1 MFEII
6 QLFSN
11 DDFNKKL
18 RVACSKINK
27 EIIVNQTA
35 ASLYFSGVTTFR
47 KDKVFLFNNSTI
59 ESNFKDLQQL
69 STCNFL
75 VYIYEGEEQ
84 ITNDKRLETIADQY
98 LAFNFS
104 QAQLYATIS
113 LARKMLKGH
122 SETVFPRKLV
132 NTSVSE
138 IENLLNSISQR
149 IFWKNSDGKYIG
161 CNTLFA
167 NDFDCDSVEQI
178 IGKTDDDLLDEK
190 SAIEFTAYDGQI
202 LKSGQAVVDFEKE
215 ISNSKGEKIWLRI
228 SKYPHKK
235 EGVIIGIVGKYEVLN
250 RSLPKENN
258 HLSDEKLL
266 QVLMDESPDFIYFK
280 DIDSKFIKINKAE
293 GALLGVEKSKDAIG
307 KTDFDFF
314 DEEIAKQSFITEQQ
328 IIFDAAPQ
336 SKIEHIQSPEGKDI
350 WLNSL
355 KLPIFDDQK
364 RLVGTA
370 GISRNISQLIE
381 IEQKLTAE
389 RDMLQL
395 LIDHIPSAIYI
406 KNSSSEFVR
415 ANKALAKMHGVKFV
429 DQLIGKTDFDF
440 YSNTEAEKLR
450 NEEINIFKTGKPIY
464 NKIEQ
469 FDFKTEAVKW
479 VTTTKIPYK
488 NNNGQIEGIV
498 GISTDITEQML
509 IKQKLEFAKQKAEE
523 ASKAKSNFLSNMS
536 HEIRTPMNGIIGM
549 AELLSMTPLDDEQ
562 QKIVG
567 IIARSGNNLLNI
579 INDILDLSKIDTGKL
594 SLETDTIYIKDVI
607 DEVVEQMT
615 ISANESGNEIQ
626 VKYDYNIP
634 EMLNGDKLRLKQIFA
649 NLVSNSIKFTR
660 KGQITIDAK
669 YIGHS
674 ETHHCVKFM
683 VIDNGIGI
691 DTSHIDHI
699 FESFTQA
706 DSSTTR
712 KYGGTGL
719 GLAISS
725 QLIKMMGGQL
735 KVISEKNMGS
745 TFYFEIMFKKVTVN
759 EHNYL

>member
-6 QLFSN
+6 QLLSN

-18 RVACSKINK
+18 RIGCTKINK
-27 EIIVNQTA
+27 DLIVNQTD

-47 KDKVFLFNNSTI
+47 RDKVFLFN
-59 ESNFKDLQQL
+59 SNTVELYFKELQQL

-75 VYIYEGEEQ
+75 VYIYENEEQ
-84 ITNDKRLETIADQY
+84 ITNDKRLVSIADQY

-122 SETVFPRKLV
+122 SETVFPRKLI

-149 IFWKNSDGKYIG
+149 VFWKNTDGKYIG

-167 NDFDCDSVEQI
+167 SDFGNYSVEQI

-202 LKSGQAVVDFEKE
+202 LKTGQAVVNFEKE
-215 ISNSKGEKIWLRI
+215 ITNSNGERKWLRI
-228 SKYPHKK
+228 SKYAHKK
-235 EGVIIGIVGKYEVLN
+235 EGVIIGLVGKYEVIN
-250 RSLPKENN
+250 QSLPKENC
-258 HLSDEKLL
+258 HLGDGKLL
-266 QVLMDESPDFIYFK
+266 QVLMDESPDYIYFK

-293 GALLGVEKSKDAIG
+293 ASLLGVETIIDAIG
-307 KTDFDFF
+307 KTDFDFL
-314 DEEIAKQSFITEQQ
+314 DEENAKQSFITEQQ
-328 IIFDAAPQ
+328 IIFDATPQ
-336 SKIEHIQSPEGKDI
+336 NKIEHIKNPNGKDI
-350 WLNSL
+350 WLNSI

-364 RLVGTA
+364 RIVGTA
-370 GISRNISQLIE
+370 GISRNITNLIE

-389 RDMLQL
+389 RDILQL
-395 LIDHIPSAIYI
+395 LIDLIPSAIYI

-415 ANKALAKMHGVKFV
+415 ANKAMAKMLGVKLV
-429 DQLIGKTDFDF
+429 DQLIGKTVFDF
-440 YSNTEAEKLR
+440 YSKPEAEKIS
-450 NEEINIFKTGKPIY
+450 NEEINIIKTGNPIF

-469 FDFKTEAVKW
+469 FDFETEAVKW

-488 NNNGQIEGIV
+488 NSSSQIEGIV
-498 GISTDITEQML
+498 GISTDITEQIL

-549 AELLSMTPLDDEQ
+549 AELLSMTNLDEEQ
-562 QKIVG
+562 NKIVG
-567 IIARSGNNLLNI
+567 IITRSGNNLLNI

-594 SLETDTIYIKDVI
+594 SLESDTIYIKDII
-607 DEVVEQMT
+607 DEVVDRMK
-615 ISANESGNEIQ
+615 INVNESDNEII

-634 EMLNGDKLRLKQIFA
+634 ELLNGDKQRLKQVFI
-649 NLVSNSIKFTR
+649 NLLSNSIKFTR

-691 DTSHIDHI
+691 DTSHIDYI

-745 TFYFEIMFKKVTVN
+745 TFYFEIMFQKATIN